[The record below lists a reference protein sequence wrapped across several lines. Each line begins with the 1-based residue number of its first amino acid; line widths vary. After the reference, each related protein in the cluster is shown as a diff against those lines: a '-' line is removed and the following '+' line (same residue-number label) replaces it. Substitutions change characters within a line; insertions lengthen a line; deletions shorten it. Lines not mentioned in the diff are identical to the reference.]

1 MTEIY
6 NKAQST
12 FTEVKLIEIEQ
23 LLKIAKEK
31 HAVFQTVV
39 DTLYSY
45 LKSLGVNLEE
55 QYDNDSNLEDKMLSY
70 ILRKEDFDIDGVMMQ
85 IKNQVI

>member
-31 HAVFQTVV
+31 YAVFQTVV